1 MSALLEAL
9 ARSFEG
15 SPDTPKAAWVLG
27 LLNVSLLPW
36 FAGFAWFAEDT
47 DLWIRLS
54 VAYQALTFGFLG
66 GVRCGFA
73 FAQGGPRAT
82 PGDYTLAILMP
93 LGGWIALIPPPLAG
107 AALLLAGILVSTF
120 LDLTAAQAGRM
131 PHWYAKLRVQFLL
144 PMVLFLLVI
153 MGKIVADRGLIAMS

>member
-9 ARSFEG
+9 ARSFES

-27 LLNVSLLPW
+27 LLNITLLPW

-47 DLWIRLS
+47 ELWIKLS
-54 VAYQALTFGFLG
+54 IAYQALTLGFLG

-73 FAQGGPRAT
+73 FAQGAARAT
-82 PGDYTLAILMP
+82 PQDYTLAILMP
-93 LGGWIALIPPPLAG
+93 LGGWIALIPSPLAG
-107 AALLLAGILVSTF
+107 AALLLAAILVSTF
-120 LDLTAAQAGRM
+120 LDLTAAQAGRL
-131 PHWYAKLRVQFLL
+131 PHWYARLRVQFLL

-153 MGKIVADRGLIAMS
+153 LAKVVVDRGLIAVS